1 MEKIELDLLD
11 KMFSIYDKHYERMG
25 NHPPDYSDIKSNPEK
40 YILHEQWLPK
50 NLNANILDIGC
61 GWGILLYSLY
71 CTGYKKLTGVDIS
84 EQMCKTARYYLPEG
98 VKIVCNNALDF
109 LKNEELNKYTLI
121 TIFDLAEH
129 MSIDNFYN
137 MLKLCYGA
145 LVKGGSV
152 VIRTPN
158 MANMFASYSRYI
170 DITHINGFT
179 EWSLFQLLDAA
190 GFCDHQV
197 IKPKYFSYENW
208 KKNRSLIHP
217 WRGLGLR
224 ELINMSLH
232 KFLFWLRGQKPLPS
246 HFSFNLVVQSW
257 KR

>member
-1 MEKIELDLLD
+1 MEKIKLDILNECFLN
-11 KMFSIYDKHYERMG
+11 YDRHYERMG
-25 NHPPDYSDIKSNPEK
+25 NRQPNYDDIKSNPQK

-50 NLNANILDIGC
+50 DLNANILDIGC

-71 CTGYKKLTGVDIS
+71 ISGYKKLTGVDIS
-84 EQMCKTARYYLPEG
+84 EQMCKTAREYLPDG
-98 VKIVCNNALDF
+98 IKIVCNNALDF
-109 LKNEELNKYTLI
+109 LKNEEQNKYTLI
-121 TIFDLAEH
+121 IIFDVVEH
-129 MSIDNFYN
+129 MSNDSIYN
-137 MLKLCYGA
+137 MLKLCYDA
-145 LVKGGSV
+145 LIKGGSI

-158 MANMFASYSRYI
+158 MANILACYSRYM

-190 GFCDHQV
+190 RFCDHQV
-197 IKPKYFSYENW
+197 IKPKYFSYEKWKQNW
-208 KKNRSLIHP
+208 SIIHP

-224 ELINMSLH
+224 EFINMSFH

-246 HFSFNLVVQSW
+246 HFSFNIVVQSW